1 MNMHTTFPDVRTP
14 ARAEEPAGAAAWHML
29 PAAIGLAAAIS
40 DLTAISVGIE
50 AIRAISPTLHSAADA
65 EALIGRIITTL
76 APKDFARGY
85 EHRMGPSNGT
95 CGVSVLWEAMRD
107 VREGSIRDQMKAE
120 GLPFFTDAGLDQA
133 QLRESL
139 DRYDELEQEA
149 MPVWQA
155 IQLATAAG
163 RA

>member
-14 ARAEEPAGAAAWHML
+14 ARAREPSRAAAWHML
-29 PAAIGLAAAIS
+29 PAAIGLAAAIT
-40 DLTAISVGIE
+40 DLNALSARIE
-50 AIRAISPTLHSAADA
+50 AIRSISPTLYSVADA
-65 EALIGRIITTL
+65 EAMIGRVITTL
-76 APKDFARGY
+76 APKHSARSY

-95 CGVSVLWEAMRD
+95 SGVSVLWEAMRD

-133 QLRESL
+133 QLRASL
-139 DRYDELEQEA
+139 DRYDELEHEA

-155 IQLATAAG
+155 IQPATAAG